1 VNEAADGTAAPSQ
14 PSKLQEGSASGDDRA
29 VVARVRAGDAEAY
42 AELVD
47 RYGDRLYSMLLHL
60 AGGDAEQATEFVQ
73 EAFVRA
79 YERLDRFAG
88 DSSFYTWIYRLA
100 RNRAIDLL
108 AKKRPLAVERPGLEA
123 AADAGGSRSGSGPQR
138 ALERAELRDQVQAGL
153 ARLPA
158 EQREIILLRDFDGH
172 DYAAIAELLEV
183 AVGTVKS
190 RLNRA
195 RAALRAELCDPSTGV
210 GP

>member
-1 VNEAADGTAAPSQ
+1 MSEAADGTAAPSQ
-14 PSKLQEGSASGDDRA
+14 PSKHQEGSARGDDRA

-60 AGGDAEQATEFVQ
+60 AGGDAEQAGEFVQ

-88 DSSFYTWIYRLA
+88 DSSFYTWLYRLA

-108 AKKRPLAVERPGLEA
+108 AKKRPTAVERPGLEA
-123 AADAGGSRSGSGPQR
+123 AADGAGSCSGAGPQR
-138 ALERAELRDQVQAGL
+138 ALERAELRDQVHAGL
-153 ARLPA
+153 ARLPV

-172 DYAAIAELLEV
+172 DYAAIAGLLDLT
-183 AVGTVKS
+183 VGTVKS

-195 RAALRAELCDPSTGV
+195 RAALRDELRDPGTGA